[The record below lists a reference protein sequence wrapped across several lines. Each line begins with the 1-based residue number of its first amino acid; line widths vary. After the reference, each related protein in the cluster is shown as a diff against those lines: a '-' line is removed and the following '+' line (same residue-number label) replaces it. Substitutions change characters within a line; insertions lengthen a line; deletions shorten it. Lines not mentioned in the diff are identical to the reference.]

1 MIQNLSA
8 YIENKVLNTMNN
20 NLATYGAPYISE
32 NESEE
37 VRYETALLADISEDL
52 LNDQHI
58 FNNNSAMIVKQA
70 MNNLIDFRSI
80 LTRKKFYQLLLS
92 CGSEEEIYLKINK
105 ILERRMLYKYNDT
118 QSIYTSFVTALRNYL
133 QQKTLQ
139 DIIQDTITYDDKP
152 ELLKDLSIIEMKV
165 ITEVMDS
172 IKDFLLLSNTVAITA
187 SQEVND
193 SIGVTFKY
201 VHPGEQKLG
210 QETTLL
216 HISYST
222 TTGTAIFTKYENN
235 QPISQTAKPMGDQT
249 GILNEILAYVNLQNV
264 IIPIDLIENEFVTS
278 LLTQAGVLNS
288 TNTINVNQIIDEEGD
303 AQSPYNKL
311 LETLILR
318 QTIRNLSPRM
328 PIASIVL

>member
-20 NLATYGAPYISE
+20 NLATYGVLYISE

-105 ILERRMLYKYNDT
+105 ILERRMLYKYNDM

-139 DIIQDTITYDDKP
+139 DVIQDTITYDDKP
-152 ELLKDLSIIEMKV
+152 ELLKDFSIIEMKV
-165 ITEVMDS
+165 ITEVMDNV
-172 IKDFLLLSNTVAITA
+172 KDFLLLSNAVTITA
-187 SQEVND
+187 SQEGND

-201 VHPGEQKLG
+201 VQPGGQE

-216 HISYST
+216 HISYSIT
-222 TTGTAIFTKYENN
+222 AGTAIFTKYENN
-235 QPISQTAKPMGDQT
+235 QPISQTAKPIGDQT
-249 GILNEILAYVNLQNV
+249 GILNEILASVNLQNV
-264 IIPIDLIENEFVTS
+264 IIPIDLIENEFITS
-278 LLTQAGVLNS
+278 LLIQAGVLNS

-303 AQSPYNKL
+303 TQSPYNKL

-328 PIASIVL
+328 PIASVVL